1 MKFYEQYP
9 MMRPYVGKE
18 FHKAG
23 NPSLLLIGESHYV
36 DEDSAHRSSPTTWYS
51 GASDS
56 LLEIDLAYINT
67 AQILEHSRVE
77 GFRNKSHSIMR
88 NALSIINEYGP
99 RYPDYTRVAD
109 NIAFYNFFLRPAVD
123 GGSLKHELSPQDIE
137 VANEAFHLHFN
148 ALKPSAV
155 IFLSIL
161 AHDRLATPV
170 SLPVP
175 VVATP
180 HPGCRWWNQAAAKY
194 GNRRGKDILRD
205 FLKTTSWVS

>member
-1 MKFYEQYP
+1 MKFYEKYP

-18 FHKAG
+18 FHKVG

-36 DEDSAHRSSPTTWYS
+36 DEDSACRSSPTTWYS

-56 LLEIDLAYINT
+56 LLGIDLAYINT
-67 AQILEHSRVE
+67 AQILEDSRAD

-88 NALSIINEYGP
+88 NALSVINEYGP
-99 RYPDYTRVAD
+99 KYSDYTRVAD

-123 GGSLKHELSPQDIE
+123 GGSLKHELCAQDIE
-137 VANEAFHLHFN
+137 VANEAFRLHFD

-161 AHDRLATPV
+161 ARDKLAAPV
-170 SLPVP
+170 RLPVP
-175 VVATP
+175 
-180 HPGCRWWNQAAAKY
+180 
-194 GNRRGKDILRD
+194 
-205 FLKTTSWVS
+205 